1 MSNNLMAIDQAH
13 TEQSVIELPLDY
25 RLDVD
30 VFFVPHVKI
39 SGSDSVTKTVC
50 SKWAES

>member
-1 MSNNLMAIDQAH
+1 MPVQQARA
-13 TEQSVIELPLDY
+13 EQTVAEPLPDY

-30 VFFVPHVKI
+30 GFFVPHVKI
-39 SGSDSVTKTVC
+39 SGSDSVTRTVC